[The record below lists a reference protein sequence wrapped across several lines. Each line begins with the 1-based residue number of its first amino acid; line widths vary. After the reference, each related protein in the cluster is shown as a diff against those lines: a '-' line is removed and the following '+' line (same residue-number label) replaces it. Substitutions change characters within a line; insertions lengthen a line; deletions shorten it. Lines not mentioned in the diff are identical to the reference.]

1 MDPYKQ
7 TYGYGWIINEA
18 FGKKQFFH
26 GGGING
32 FATSIM
38 RFPEEMALI
47 IVLSNLET
55 TNAYKIGSDLTAIL
69 FNQKYELAKLR
80 TVASIDTK
88 IYASYAG
95 EYELAPGFTITVS
108 QEKEKL
114 MAQATGQGK
123 FEIYPE
129 TETKF
134 FYKVVDAQIS
144 FIKNDKSEVSHLILY
159 QNGQEITVKRIK

>member
-1 MDPYKQ
+1 
-7 TYGYGWIINEA
+7 
-18 FGKKQFFH
+18 
-26 GGGING
+26 
-32 FATSIM
+32 M